1 MRNPVHVLA
10 GSGGYPVRLASAYL
24 GGRKK
29 PWTARMSTKTATG
42 IATVSLASVIVLIAQ
57 NGDRFIASVAS
68 AWDLAVRVVQG
79 ASIGLWAVLLSWAL
93 GCLLIAA
100 VRHFW
105 HEPAPRAA
113 MHRRV
118 LVVDALGCIVAFA
131 VCWTQFRTG
140 LGIALSA
147 AVGLSIPFVY
157 RASAAVASAVQARL
171 KTET

>member
-1 MRNPVHVLA
+1 
-10 GSGGYPVRLASAYL
+10 
-24 GGRKK
+24 
-29 PWTARMSTKTATG
+29 MSSRA
-42 IATVSLASVIVLIAQ
+42 ASVISLSTVAAVVGLIAA
-57 NGDRFIASVAS
+57 NGEKFISSLSV
-68 AWDLAVRVVQG
+68 AWDLGVRVVQG
-79 ASIGLWAVLLSWAL
+79 SPIGVWAAILSLAL
-93 GCLLIAA
+93 GCILIAA

-105 HEPAPRAA
+105 PEPAPRAA

-157 RASAAVASAVQARL
+157 RAVASLASAMLAR
-171 KTET
+171 TSVES

>member
-1 MRNPVHVLA
+1 
-10 GSGGYPVRLASAYL
+10 
-24 GGRKK
+24 
-29 PWTARMSTKTATG
+29 MSQKAATG
-42 IATVSLASVIVLIAQ
+42 ISIGALVAVVTLIAS
-57 NGDRFIASVAS
+57 NGEKFIASIAS

-79 ASIGLWAVLLSWAL
+79 ASIGLWAVLLSWTL

-105 HEPAPRAA
+105 HEPLPRAA